1 MAGTYLSKSR
11 IMAGRQCEKRLW
23 LEVHQPDLI
32 AYDSDVEHRLAVGE
46 DVNNVARAQYPGGVL
61 VDYDDGA
68 DAAIQETTRLL
79 EERPGT
85 PIFEATFTAHG
96 VLVRVDILKSRG
108 EVFELIEVKSTTSV
122 KAHYYEDCAVQAWVL
137 ERAGLQVKA
146 ILLCHIDNE
155 FVYPGNGDYRG
166 LFHLEDVTKEV
177 RERIHFV
184 SHWVQGYGEVLR
196 GDEPD
201 VEMGS
206 QCTAPYSCPFIGYC
220 RGEETEYPMRCMPHP
235 RGTRDVTDA
244 LITEGIED
252 IRDIPEGRLA
262 NDRQKWVRRVTIAG
276 KPELKPEAA
285 DVRAC
290 AYPRYFLDFEAIQFA
305 IPIWEG
311 TRPFEALPFQW
322 SCHIKSRM
330 RGLAARRVP

>member
-137 ERAGLQVKA
+137 ERAGLQVKDHPA
-146 ILLCHIDNE
+146 LS
-155 FVYPGNGDYRG
+155 YRQR
-166 LFHLEDVTKEV
+166 V
-177 RERIHFV
+177 RV
-184 SHWVQGYGEVLR
+184 SR
-196 GDEPD
+196 K
-201 VEMGS
+201 
-206 QCTAPYSCPFIGYC
+206 
-220 RGEETEYPMRCMPHP
+220 R
-235 RGTRDVTDA
+235 
-244 LITEGIED
+244 
-252 IRDIPEGRLA
+252 RL
-262 NDRQKWVRRVTIAG
+262 
-276 KPELKPEAA
+276 P
-285 DVRAC
+285 
-290 AYPRYFLDFEAIQFA
+290 
-305 IPIWEG
+305 
-311 TRPFEALPFQW
+311 W
-322 SCHIKSRM
+322 SVSR
-330 RGLAARRVP
+330 